1 MASFGE
7 EEIAAV
13 AAVVPGVS
21 KERAKVTLEAFNGNV
36 DRAVLHLVSESE
48 NTTTSGTTADSTPNQ
63 PSTGVS
69 DPPPASNVVYDSGDR
84 EADER
89 LEKQMQDDE
98 SFARS
103 LQEEERRRYSMNMY
117 RATGTGRPQGATTDA
132 VEFGESLQDG
142 FSSAL
147 TKAKEFGNG
156 GARGEHGQYLIHAAH
171 LTHTGLLFHFMI
183 VFPFAATASK
193 LGALY
198 NSYMKEESSSTVQPE
213 RSVEP
218 MESPAEQELGSFTE
232 SDYNTGANLRRETA
246 QDNAD

>member
-1 MASFGE
+1 
-7 EEIAAV
+7 
-13 AAVVPGVS
+13 
-21 KERAKVTLEAFNGNV
+21 
-36 DRAVLHLVSESE
+36 
-48 NTTTSGTTADSTPNQ
+48 
-63 PSTGVS
+63 
-69 DPPPASNVVYDSGDR
+69 
-84 EADER
+84 
-89 LEKQMQDDE
+89 
-98 SFARS
+98 
-103 LQEEERRRYSMNMY
+103 MNMY

>member
-147 TKAKEFGNG
+147 TKAKEFGN
-156 GARGEHGQYLIHAAH
+156 
-171 LTHTGLLFHFMI
+171 
-183 VFPFAATASK
+183 ATASK